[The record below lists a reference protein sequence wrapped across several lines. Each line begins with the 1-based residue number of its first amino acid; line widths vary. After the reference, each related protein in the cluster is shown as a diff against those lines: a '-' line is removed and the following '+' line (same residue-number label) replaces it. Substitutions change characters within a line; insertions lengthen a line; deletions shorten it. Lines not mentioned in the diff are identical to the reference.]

1 MLWSFTARINYHLFA
16 NPQHSPSNFQ
26 MFLLINITFFTFG
39 QNNFL
44 NKIPLKFNSLEI
56 LKIPIRIAII
66 VQDLKLQFSF
76 LLSRSDLHS
85 KLKKVTVM
93 IWRDFYDVSWY
104 HPFESVQ
111 LVSTKPS
118 FCTKYPIMEILLTN
132 LIDLTKN
139 KLVTRLILICW
150 KVHSN

>member
-1 MLWSFTARINYHLFA
+1 
-16 NPQHSPSNFQ
+16 
-26 MFLLINITFFTFG
+26 MFLLITITFFTFG
-39 QNNFL
+39 QNNCL
-44 NKIPLKFNSLEI
+44 NKIPVKFSSLEI

-76 LLSRSDLHS
+76 LLSRCDLHS
-85 KLKKVTVM
+85 KLKLKKVTVM

-118 FCTKYPIMEILLTN
+118 FCTKSHKGNFCFIN
-132 LIDLTKN
+132 QSDWFN
-139 KLVTRLILICW
+139 KKVVSRLILICW
-150 KVHSN
+150 KVGSNKIQNSLLIWWSAKSFWVSAS